1 MPTVARAFIVR
12 PFGEKKFGKDQ
23 LLVNFDEIE
32 KSLIDPA
39 LKYLNIDGRTTAE
52 ILESGNIR
60 DDMFQLLVAA
70 DLVIADLTVHN
81 ANVFY
86 ELGVRHALREKRTFL
101 IYSQIGEEKVP
112 FDLQTDRYLAYDHKE
127 PGKSLPAFIAGLRRT
142 LASDDKDS

>member
-1 MPTVARAFIVR
+1 MARAFIVR

-23 LLVNFDEIE
+23 VPVNFDEVE
-32 KSLIDPA
+32 KSLIEPA
-39 LKYLNIDGRTTAE
+39 LKHLNIDGRTTAE

-60 DDMFQLLVAA
+60 NDMFQLLVAS

-101 IYSQIGEEKVP
+101 LTATSAMRMSPLIC
-112 FDLQTDRYLAYDHKE
+112 E
-127 PGKSLPAFIAGLRRT
+127 PTAISPMTTKRPTRAFPR
-142 LASDDKDS
+142 